1 MPRTQPSTPL
11 DFLSKAASTSGS
23 DHVTEARSASSRR
36 SSRSLDRGPLRPSLK
51 EQPSKT
57 TPKARLR
64 HDDSQIQFAAIESSP
79 LASEV
84 PDSQILTD
92 RQREVRERQNLEAG
106 IMFPDLR
113 STSKPRVRER
123 GGVSPKLIL
132 KGTQASSIELDLDE
146 SCPVLPP
153 VDDILDDVFS
163 SSPTPRSSRR
173 NSDQRS
179 LSIGPP
185 SSPLGKA
192 QVGAKPYDEPTLPY
206 TRPGQCEVEIEGKKV
221 NNDDF
226 TSTIYTRAS
235 SEPPNIP
242 YISDKTFQLPLDK
255 SRGQSIE
262 PETRNTPANGLD
274 QEMTDIN
281 PPSDFD
287 VFVDA
292 PSDPL
297 PTTESDVQGQRVEL
311 STTSLQSKEI
321 SKTSDHPISHEIIQE
336 PVTSYAPDNVL
347 EGAKSNVNT
356 SNEKEVSWIT
366 NSFEGSERSY
376 FPSEDEQIAAQ
387 LVSDLE
393 RASSQAEAEMMGNAS
408 TITQPGKACKKRNIS
423 TERLGPIKKAKPLPK
438 PQVFQV
444 VIESRKPENA
454 DDDCIV
460 VDGDNHS
467 YLSGEELKEE
477 HSPTPSRITRAS
489 TRKSNRSNYSTGR
502 AKSSAPGDYHNRNPQ
517 ASSEGSHFLPV
528 IMEPQ
533 LESSPGVPASV
544 ELSLQRRPGL
554 SDQSS
559 IESSHA
565 QNSPSAKH
573 HEVDEAPP
581 STEISR
587 CCCSGSGVEMMHKSS
602 GITEVEMEPA
612 VNRPLELHAPCR
624 EIARDMAMFGD
635 QGAISPCQSVESHD
649 LATHTYEGRTEIEK
663 AGSPSR
669 TIVLPSGGDHIL
681 STSPGLDTSGAIQ
694 PKFLDATQQIGNWM
708 QQEQEPTAQGI
719 LAEFKRLVGDIRQV
733 MLNTEEEREIIGT
746 LFECVREVHEAGRR
760 STDG

>member
-1 MPRTQPSTPL
+1 M
-11 DFLSKAASTSGS
+11 SKAAGTSGS

-36 SSRSLDRGPLRPSLK
+36 SSRSCERGPLRPSLK
-51 EQPSKT
+51 EQPPKT

-113 STSKPRVRER
+113 STPKPRIRER
-123 GGVSPKLIL
+123 GGVLPKLIL
-132 KGTQASSIELDLDE
+132 KGTQASRTELDPDE
-146 SCPVLPP
+146 SCSVLPP
-153 VDDILDDVFS
+153 VDDILDDIFG

-179 LSIGPP
+179 FSSGPP

-192 QVGAKPYDEPTLPY
+192 QLGAKPYDEPPLSY
-206 TRPGQCEVEIEGKKV
+206 TRLGQREVEIEREMV
-221 NNDDF
+221 NNDDS
-226 TSTIYTRAS
+226 TSAIYIRAS
-235 SEPPNIP
+235 AEPPNTTK
-242 YISDKTFQLPLDK
+242 ISDKTIQLPLDK
-255 SRGQSIE
+255 SREQSLE
-262 PETRNTPANGLD
+262 PETRNILANGLN

-281 PPSDFD
+281 PPSDFE

-311 STTSLQSKEI
+311 STTSLQSIEI
-321 SKTSDHPISHEIIQE
+321 SKASDYPLSHELIRE
-336 PVTSYAPDNVL
+336 PVTSYAPGNVL
-347 EGAKSNVNT
+347 EGAKSNDIT
-356 SNEKEVSWIT
+356 LNEKEVSRIT
-366 NSFEGSERSY
+366 SSFEGSERSY

-408 TITQPGKACKKRNIS
+408 TITQSGKACKKRKFS
-423 TERLGPIKKAKPLPK
+423 TERLGPTKKTKTLSK

-444 VIESRKPENA
+444 VIESRKSEDA
-454 DDDCIV
+454 DDDYIV

-467 YLSGEELKEE
+467 YLADEELKEE
-477 HSPTPSRITRAS
+477 HSSSPSRITRAS

-502 AKSSAPGDYHNRNPQ
+502 AKSSTPSDYTNRNSQ
-517 ASSEGSHFLPV
+517 ASSEGSHILPI

-544 ELSLQRRPGL
+544 DISLQRRTGL
-554 SDQSS
+554 SGQSS
-559 IESSHA
+559 IESSNA
-565 QNSPSAKH
+565 PNSSSAKH
-573 HEVDEAPP
+573 HEVDEAPQ
-581 STEISR
+581 SAEISG
-587 CCCSGSGVEMMHKSS
+587 CCCSGSGVEMKHKKS
-602 GITEVEMEPA
+602 GITEVEMELA
-612 VNRPLELHAPCR
+612 VNRTLEPHAPCL
-624 EIARDMAMFGD
+624 ENARDMAMFGD
-635 QGAISPCQSVESHD
+635 QRAIPPCQSVEIHD
-649 LATHTYEGRTEIEK
+649 LATQTYKGRTEIEK

-669 TIVLPSGGDHIL
+669 MIVLPSGGDHIL
-681 STSPGLDTSGAIQ
+681 STSLGLDPSRAIQ
-694 PKFLDATQQIGNWM
+694 PKFLDATQQIGSTM
-708 QQEQEPTAQGI
+708 RQEQEPRAQGI

-733 MLNTEEEREIIGT
+733 MLNTEEEREMIGT